1 MSNSDRKYRYHCNSL
16 ESMSEELTFQERCF
30 YIQED
35 FTCLLYTSLTAA
47 FREYSGKVVKSQS
60 KEKPSIRK
68 QLSKLQEVVKDMAK
82 SLSRNK
88 SQEVDR

>member
-1 MSNSDRKYRYHCNSL
+1 MLSKG
-16 ESMSEELTFQERCF
+16 CF
-30 YIQED
+30 HTAAPVSGLFKSKD
-35 FTCLLYTSLTAA
+35 ADALTAA